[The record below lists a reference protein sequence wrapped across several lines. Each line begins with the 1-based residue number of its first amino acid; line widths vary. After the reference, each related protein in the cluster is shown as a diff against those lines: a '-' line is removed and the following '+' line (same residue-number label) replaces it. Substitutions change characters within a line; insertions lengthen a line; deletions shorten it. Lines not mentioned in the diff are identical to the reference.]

1 MEKVSDILKKTM
13 LSILLGVIF
22 VALALIV
29 REGLTSH
36 SYLVALFL
44 GAVWAGALL
53 WFLRRRERLGRAELT
68 AGLDAKKLALSIALF
83 CFAINLV
90 WVLIIRIKPFSDYD
104 KYWQV
109 AISLAT
115 GREIEDAWY
124 IAMYPHILGT
134 ASFLSV
140 FVKLFGQSVLLVS
153 IVNVALTTL
162 SGLLIFYICLEMADK
177 ETAAIASLFWA
188 LCPCKLMLNSLVFSE
203 PLYTCLILA
212 FLLMFMQLHKSIAA
226 GDKAL
231 WVCIVEGSLLGFLLQ
246 CINIVRPIAGIILIA
261 LFIWFVMLRGE
272 ELKKL
277 SQWKS
282 WLFAIAPLLFMY
294 FSIGNIW
301 TGHVTRLVG
310 MEPAAMPIYNIYVGF
325 NEATHGQWSAED
337 MDLLFSYLSQPGVTP
352 SQAQEMLVPL
362 LKERLTSGMD
372 YWELFSSKLIAFMGN
387 DELGGYTYRF
397 TRPELFV
404 KLGMVI
410 GNIFYY
416 GVLLLS
422 VYGLVRVFRRKIISS
437 ALLLP
442 LYVLGLT
449 LAHMLVEVANR
460 YHYSVI
466 PMYIIFAA
474 LALSRR
480 EKT

>member
-36 SYLVALFL
+36 SYLIALFL

-140 FVKLFGQSVLLVS
+140 FVKLFGQSVLMVS
-153 IVNVALTTL
+153 IVNVALTSL

-231 WVCIVEGSLLGFLLQ
+231 WGCIVEGSLLGFLLQ

-261 LFIWFVMLRGE
+261 LFIWFVMLRAE

-294 FSIGNIW
+294 FSIGTIW

-337 MDLLFSYLSQPGVTP
+337 MDLLFNYLSQPGVTP

>member
-1 MEKVSDILKKTM
+1 MEKVSDILKKIM
-13 LSILLGVIF
+13 LGILLGIIVI
-22 VALALIV
+22 ALLLVV

-36 SYLVALFL
+36 SYIAALFI
-44 GAVWAGALL
+44 GAVWAGLL
-53 WFLRRRERLGRAELT
+53 LLFMLRREKLGKPEFT
-68 AGLDAKKLALSIALF
+68 ANIGAGRLALSIVLL
-83 CFAINLV
+83 CFVLNLA
-90 WVLIIRIKPFSDYD
+90 WVLIIRIEPFSDYD

-140 FVKLFGQSVLLVS
+140 FVKLFGQSVLMVS
-153 IVNVALTTL
+153 IVNVLLTTL
-162 SGLLIFYICLEMADK
+162 SGLLIFYICLEFSDK

-203 PLYTCLILA
+203 PLYTCLILLFA
-212 FLLMFMQLHKSIAA
+212 LMLMQLHRAVAA
-226 GDKAL
+226 GEKSL
-231 WVCIVEGSLLGFLLQ
+231 WMCIVEGSLLGVLLQ
-246 CINIVRPIAGIILIA
+246 GINIVRPIAGIILIA
-261 LFIWFVMLRGE
+261 LFIWLVMLRGE
-272 ELKKL
+272 ELKSL

-282 WLFAIAPLLFMY
+282 WLFVIAPLLYMY
-294 FSIGNIW
+294 FSFGFIW
-301 TGHVTRLVG
+301 TSHVAHLVG

-325 NEATHGQWSAED
+325 NEATQGQWSADD

-352 SQAQEMLVPL
+352 SQAQESLVPL
-362 LKERLTSGMD
+362 LMERLGSGID
-372 YWELFSSKLIAFMGN
+372 YVKLFSSKLIAFMGN

-404 KLGMVI
+404 KLGMVV
-410 GNIFYY
+410 GNVFYY
-416 GVLLLS
+416 GILLLA
-422 VYGLVRVFRRKIISS
+422 VYGLVRMFCGKYRNSV
-437 ALLLP
+437 LMLP
-442 LYVLGLT
+442 LYVIGLT